1 MADLSSLLQ
10 LGQQMQGRLTEIQ
23 SQLAQQTVTVSA
35 GGGMV
40 QATADGRGQIR
51 AITIAPEVVRQGDVE
66 CSRAWCWPRWG
77 RCRSGPPRC
86 SRPGC
91 GRSPG
96 GYLSRSSCPCNAT
109 CRPL

>member
-35 GGGMV
+35 GGGMG

-51 AITIAPEVVRQGDVE
+51 AITIAPGVVRQGDVE
-66 CSRAWCWPRWG
+66 MLEDLGLAAGAEVQKRGAARQQAEG
-77 RCRSGPPRC
+77 RERSGG
-86 SRPGC
+86 RPFPVPLPLD
-91 GRSPG
+91 RE
-96 GYLSRSSCPCNAT
+96 LSA
-109 CRPL
+109 